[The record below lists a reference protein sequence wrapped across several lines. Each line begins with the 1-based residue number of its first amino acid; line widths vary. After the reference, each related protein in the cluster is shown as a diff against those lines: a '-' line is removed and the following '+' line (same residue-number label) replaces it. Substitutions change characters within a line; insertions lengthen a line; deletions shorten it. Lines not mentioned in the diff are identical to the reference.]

1 MGRRPAA
8 QETLPEMHLVFR
20 EAGFTMELPER
31 HATSRAGRDLGA
43 AFELPLEHDP
53 NTRTIRIAAVPA
65 SSFHS
70 DLFCSQS

>member
-1 MGRRPAA
+1 
-8 QETLPEMHLVFR
+8 
-20 EAGFTMELPER
+20 MELPER

-70 DLFCSQS
+70 GLFCSQS